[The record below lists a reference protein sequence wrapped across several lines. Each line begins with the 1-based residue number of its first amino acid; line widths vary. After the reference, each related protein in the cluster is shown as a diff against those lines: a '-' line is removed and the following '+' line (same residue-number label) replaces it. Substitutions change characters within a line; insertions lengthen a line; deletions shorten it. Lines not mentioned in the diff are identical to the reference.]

1 MQRSRFKRNMTSTVH
16 LTRLTGHQISP
27 YLADVA
33 RLRIS
38 VFREFPYLYVGT
50 PAYEE
55 RYLAT
60 YSRSPASLFVL
71 AWDQGRIVGAAT
83 GVPLHAET
91 AEIQQPFVTHGYA
104 LDQVFYFGES
114 VLLPEYRGRGIG
126 VRFFAEREAY
136 AQELGGMRY
145 TAFCAVQR
153 PLDHP
158 RRPPQYVPLDA
169 FWERRGYT
177 RHPELHTLMTWQDV
191 DEASESPKRMVFW
204 LREW

>member
-1 MQRSRFKRNMTSTVH
+1 
-16 LTRLTGHQISP
+16 
-27 YLADVA
+27 
-33 RLRIS
+33 
-38 VFREFPYLYVGT
+38 
-50 PAYEE
+50 
-55 RYLAT
+55 
-60 YSRSPASLFVL
+60 
-71 AWDQGRIVGAAT
+71 
-83 GVPLHAET
+83 
-91 AEIQQPFVTHGYA
+91 
-104 LDQVFYFGES
+104 
-114 VLLPEYRGRGIG
+114 
-126 VRFFAEREAY
+126 
-136 AQELGGMRY
+136 MRY

>member
-1 MQRSRFKRNMTSTVH
+1 MQRSRFKREPNMTSTVH

-38 VFREFPYLYVGT
+38 VFCEFPYLYVGT

-104 LDQVFYFGES
+104 LDQVFTLVNRCCCRSIAGGAS
-114 VLLPEYRGRGIG
+114 VCGSLPS
-126 VRFFAEREAY
+126 VKP
-136 AQELGGMRY
+136 
-145 TAFCAVQR
+145 T
-153 PLDHP
+153 
-158 RRPPQYVPLDA
+158 RR
-169 FWERRGYT
+169 
-177 RHPELHTLMTWQDV
+177 
-191 DEASESPKRMVFW
+191 S
-204 LREW
+204 